1 MHGFNL
7 PLFLGVRPASNLAPF
22 LKAQTAANVGALL
35 TRRVGSIRGMR
46 NLFQPTPAQK
56 FSANGLVAMATG
68 GNEAPLRALL
78 KNLANR
84 AKRQEPW
91 PDSLAPED
99 PGVQNFENP
108 SIPSG
113 YTYLLQLM
121 AHDIVES
128 AVSLA
133 STGAEGFGFA
143 NTRLSPLSLETIY
156 GGGPSV
162 CPHAYEFD
170 RAFRQN
176 PGVVPRS
183 RLRIGRSRTM
193 AGSTDGCPFRDIAR
207 AIPAATKDD
216 GLNPNEQL
224 DLHVPDGHPW
234 RTEALVA
241 DPRNDDHA
249 LLSQL
254 TVLFHVLHNHLIG
267 RLASPLSA
275 PEDVLRHFICTR
287 FVATLIYRAVV
298 VKDVLEKILDPI
310 VYRRYAKDQQPLL
323 DELPQFGGP
332 RDGIPLE
339 FSHGAYRFGHAMVRD
354 SYRVNS
360 EEPLEL
366 GLALEQSS
374 LRAPN
379 NVPVNEKW
387 LVDWSRFFKTATTN
401 DLNLSRR
408 IGPSYSP
415 SLLDVTPFPPLSGA
429 DGSGLGN
436 RDLLSAAYA
445 DLWSVPA
452 LCEELR
458 SLLDINTI
466 VPDFAVWRA
475 PLREWL
481 GRPPT
486 TLSNDDINT
495 LTDDPPLPFFIMFEA
510 AHPIVNGVPT
520 SLDGGRHLG
529 PVGSIIIAETV
540 FGALKRNAIGFE
552 KAGATLREQIRATCD
567 TVLGNGAAFDAVP
580 EIESM
585 PDLLQFMRAGGA
597 ITSPGPG

>member
-1 MHGFNL
+1 
-7 PLFLGVRPASNLAPF
+7 
-22 LKAQTAANVGALL
+22 
-35 TRRVGSIRGMR
+35 
-46 NLFQPTPAQK
+46 
-56 FSANGLVAMATG
+56 
-68 GNEAPLRALL
+68 
-78 KNLANR
+78 
-84 AKRQEPW
+84 
-91 PDSLAPED
+91 
-99 PGVQNFENP
+99 
-108 SIPSG
+108 
-113 YTYLLQLM
+113 
-121 AHDIVES
+121 
-128 AVSLA
+128 
-133 STGAEGFGFA
+133 
-143 NTRLSPLSLETIY
+143 
-156 GGGPSV
+156 
-162 CPHAYEFD
+162 
-170 RAFRQN
+170 
-176 PGVVPRS
+176 
-183 RLRIGRSRTM
+183 
-193 AGSTDGCPFRDIAR
+193 
-207 AIPAATKDD
+207 
-216 GLNPNEQL
+216 
-224 DLHVPDGHPW
+224 
-234 RTEALVA
+234 
-241 DPRNDDHA
+241 
-249 LLSQL
+249 
-254 TVLFHVLHNHLIG
+254 
-267 RLASPLSA
+267 
-275 PEDVLRHFICTR
+275 
-287 FVATLIYRAVV
+287 
-298 VKDVLEKILDPI
+298 
-310 VYRRYAKDQQPLL
+310 
-323 DELPQFGGP
+323 
-332 RDGIPLE
+332 
-339 FSHGAYRFGHAMVRD
+339 MVRD